1 MSEQQND
8 RLSNYIQILNSIGQL
23 RLQIKLMADDESLVR
38 QALNELNELENLF
51 RHRME
56 EQLWNLPKD

>member
-1 MSEQQND
+1 MSEQQNE

-38 QALNELNELENLF
+38 QALDELNELENLF

>member
-1 MSEQQND
+1 MSEQQNE

-23 RLQIKLMADDESLVR
+23 RLQIKMMADDESLVR

>member
-23 RLQIKLMADDESLVR
+23 RLQIKMMADDESLVR
-38 QALNELNELENLF
+38 QALDELNELENLF

>member
-1 MSEQQND
+1 MSEQQNE

-23 RLQIKLMADDESLVR
+23 RLQIKMMADDESLVR
-38 QALNELNELENLF
+38 QALDELNELENLF

>member
-1 MSEQQND
+1 MSEQQNE

-51 RHRME
+51 RNRME

>member
-1 MSEQQND
+1 MSEQQNE

>member
-23 RLQIKLMADDESLVR
+23 RLQIKMMADDEFLVR
-38 QALNELNELENLF
+38 QALDELNELENLF

>member
-1 MSEQQND
+1 MNEQQNE

-23 RLQIKLMADDESLVR
+23 RLQIKMMADDESLVR

>member
-1 MSEQQND
+1 MSEQQNE

-23 RLQIKLMADDESLVR
+23 RLQIKVMADDESLVR
-38 QALNELNELENLF
+38 QALDELNELENLF

>member
-1 MSEQQND
+1 MSEQQNEQ
-8 RLSNYIQILNSIGQL
+8 LSNYIQILNSIGQL

-38 QALNELNELENLF
+38 QALSELNELDNLF

>member
-38 QALNELNELENLF
+38 RALDELNDLENLF

>member
-1 MSEQQND
+1 MSEQQNE

-38 QALNELNELENLF
+38 QALNELNELDNLF
-51 RHRME
+51 RYRME